1 MNKQKNILLI
11 LLIAAI
17 GGFGQAFGDVEV
29 EQDVD
34 VDVPP
39 TVTIT
44 KSAESVESGTLNSS
58 NGNIIGTGVKSVFTL
73 QTNGDDDDYEFVM
86 SSTLQIDGDTV
97 SAYTPHGDIL
107 FGNTTVLPT
116 REAVNNAKSRL
127 YNNANVIAYP
137 VSVLTE
143 GSMTSEFH
151 YNNATYGDYYK
162 IVVNGDQEQR
172 KVTHRITSSPVNK
185 SYAVGEDEAGLYQT
199 VITFT
204 AVAK

>member
-11 LLIAAI
+11 LLVAAF

-34 VDVPP
+34 IDIPP

-44 KSAESVESGTLNSS
+44 KSPESTENGNINVS
-58 NGNIIGTGVKSVFTL
+58 NGNITDASIKSVFTL
-73 QTNGDDDDYEFVM
+73 QTNGDDDDYEFVI
-86 SSTLQIDGDTV
+86 SSSIQIDGERV
-97 SAYTPHGDIL
+97 SAYTSRGDIM

-116 REAVNNAKSRL
+116 KEAADNARSRL
-127 YNNANVIAYP
+127 TNTANVITYP

-143 GSMTSEFH
+143 GSMESEFH
-151 YNNATYGDYYK
+151 YKNAIYGDYYK
-162 IVVNGDQEQR
+162 IIVNGDQEQR
-172 KVTHRITSSPVNK
+172 KVTHRITSSPVNE
-185 SYAVGEDEAGLYQT
+185 SYAVGEDEAGIYQT